1 MAIRGGK
8 MDRMQ
13 VAIQGQLGSFHHQVA
28 TQWLGDNVEILA
40 AETFDDVFGM
50 LNRFETTKA
59 IVAIENS
66 LYGSINEVYDLIES
80 HRYPIVGEVYLRI
93 EQQLISLPDAKP
105 VDITHIY
112 SHPVALA
119 QCEHY
124 LDTYFPHAERIE
136 YHDTAASVEFIKNK
150 GDKSMAA
157 IAGRVAADLYDL
169 PILAENIEDNKANY
183 TRFLILDAKP
193 SAATDADKTSL
204 VIQTDHKPGALAGV
218 LATFANANVNLTKLQ
233 SRPIIGKVWQYRF
246 YIDVEASGEKLHSLI
261 REIEKNGTA
270 VTILGEYKSAKLSD

>member
-1 MAIRGGK
+1 MYVVHI
-8 MDRMQ
+8 
-13 VAIQGQLGSFHHQVA
+13 AIQGQLGSFHHQVA
-28 TQWLGDNVEILA
+28 TQWFGDDVQILP

-50 LNRFETTKA
+50 LNRHETTKA

-66 LYGSINEVYDLIES
+66 LYGSINDVYDLIES

-105 VDITHIY
+105 ADITHVY

-124 LDTYFPHAERIE
+124 LDTHFPNAERIE
-136 YHDTAASVEFIKNK
+136 HHDTAASVEFIKNK

-157 IAGRVAADLYDL
+157 IAGRVAAELYDL

-183 TRFLILDAKP
+183 TRFLILDASP
-193 SAATDADKTSL
+193 SIPIDANKTSL
-204 VIQTDHKPGALAGV
+204 VIQTDHKPGALAQV
-218 LATFANANVNLTKLQ
+218 LTTFADAGINLTKLQ

-246 YIDVEASGEKLHSLI
+246 YIDVEASGEKLHSLVHTI
-261 REIEKNGTA
+261 KQNGTT
-270 VTILGEYKSAKLSD
+270 VTILGEYKSAELSD

>member
-1 MAIRGGK
+1 MH
-8 MDRMQ
+8 
-13 VAIQGQLGSFHHQVA
+13 VAIQGDLGSFHHQVA
-28 TQWLGDNVEILA
+28 KQWFDNDVQILP

-50 LNRFETTKA
+50 LNRHETTKA

-66 LYGSINEVYDLIES
+66 LYGSINDVYDLIES

-93 EQQLISLPDAKP
+93 EQQLIALPDAKP
-105 VDITHIY
+105 EDITHIY

-124 LDTYFPHAERIE
+124 LDLHFPHAERIE
-136 YHDTAASVEFIKNK
+136 HHDTAASVEFIKEAN
-150 GDKSMAA
+150 DKSMAA
-157 IAGRVAADLYDL
+157 IAGRVAANLHHL

-183 TRFLILDAKP
+183 TRFLILDTNG
-193 SAATDADKTSL
+193 STLETADKSSL
-204 VIQTDHKPGALAGV
+204 VIQTDHKPGALAKV
-218 LATFANANVNLTKLQ
+218 LTTFANAGVNLTKLQ

-246 YIDVEASGEKLHSLI
+246 YIDVEASGEQLHSLI
-261 REIEKNGTA
+261 KEIEASGTT